1 MIEFQT
7 PFPAPATQTISV
19 ALGGSNSL
27 VWAAPGKTLTLAG
40 TNTFSGTLRVV
51 DGTVAG
57 TTKANF
63 GAGPIAIAA
72 SGTVA
77 INNSG
82 SQTFSTGISGSG
94 TFSKSGAGV
103 TTFTGSNTFSGQYT
117 FTGGDCVFQGNLAAA
132 QGKPKLLLSTGKLLI
147 AQVYVGQDLTF
158 SEIAS
163 TGTSTVNTAFE
174 SATGTRTLHAEQA
187 TSTTFNA
194 VMSDA
199 SGSRLL
205 ALKKSG
211 AGTLT
216 LTGANTHTG
225 GVTVN
230 GGTLVSGSAT
240 ALGTGVVNVNSG
252 GTLTFTVSATG
263 TRTVNANAGSVIN
276 KGGFA
281 HTGTTFVANGGTINP

>member
-7 PFPAPATQTISV
+7 PFPAPATQAISA
-19 ALGGSNSL
+19 ALGGGNSL

-40 TNTFSGTLRVV
+40 TNTFSGTLRVI

-77 INNSG
+77 INNSAT
-82 SQTFSTGISGSG
+82 QTFSTGISGSG

-103 TTFTGSNTFSGQYT
+103 TIIAGTNSFSGKYA
-117 FTGGDCVFQGNLAAA
+117 FTGGDCVFQGSVNAA
-132 QGKPKLLLSTGKLLI
+132 QGKPRLELTTGKLLI
-147 AQVYVGQDLTF
+147 AQAYVGQDLTF

-163 TGTSTVNTAFE
+163 TGTSTVNTAYE
-174 SATGTRTLHAEQA
+174 AATGVRTLHAEQA
-187 TSTTFNA
+187 TNTTFNA

-240 ALGTGVVNVNSG
+240 ALGTGAVTVNSG
-252 GTLTFTVSATG
+252 GTLTFSVNATG
-263 TRTVNANAGSVIN
+263 TRTVTVNAGGVVN
-276 KGGFA
+276 RGGFA
-281 HTGTTFVANGGTINP
+281 HTGTSFVNNGGTINA